1 MSMRPL
7 RAAVC
12 CILLVAGCTDDV
24 RITLSGRVFDA
35 RSGAPVDDAELQVHA
50 GPASLA
56 AHAPASRAA
65 RTRRTQDGWYVL
77 PDLLAGDTV
86 RVGADG
92 YLAVHVVV
100 APPASRTDAMRRRH
114 DVWLDPVIDTAWTAD
129 GPVDASTL
137 LERAQAARKKLSP
150 NEVRLAARR
159 LLPDARIRTMA
170 LVEVGGGE
178 EWMIEVTIGHAEA
191 TIYLDARLGVLR
203 SVESD
208 DRLLDRRLQQLL
220 RGD

>member
-1 MSMRPL
+1 MIA
-7 RAAVC
+7 RAHAVVLC
-12 CILLVAGCTDDV
+12 CILLAGGCSEDPG
-24 RITLSGRVFDA
+24 ITLAGRVFDA
-35 RSGAPVDDAELQVHA
+35 RSGAPVDDVELQVLA
-50 GPASLA
+50 GPASRA
-56 AHAPASRAA
+56 AHAPASIAA

-77 PDLLAGDTV
+77 PDLRAGDTV
-86 RVGADG
+86 HVGADG

-170 LVEVGGGE
+170 LVEVGEGE